1 MSQPNNPCPT
11 CGEYNN
17 TVCSNSYHLWVEPE
31 IEIDSLHVGEM
42 VGEAA
47 IDSLIMDEYDTER
60 PYTSGFIRGA
70 NWMKDKLSEAGE
82 SKWIDVK
89 NNLPEVAGFY
99 WVNRIVVD
107 THTDDHGNAQFIN
120 EQEKIFY
127 FKERNVTGWEKD
139 WTANPSNVTHWQPL
153 PSAPNETNVA
163 PRLYTHAELL
173 AFGEKVKELAAEQGT
188 IIYIESETKDGIID
202 AEIDKQS
209 ILSIDLNELAK

>member
-1 MSQPNNPCPT
+1 MNQPNKPQNP
-11 CGEYNN
+11 
-17 TVCSNSYHLWVEPE
+17 
-31 IEIDSLHVGEM
+31 DSLHVGETEHKNEYCRIITIGHYNSLSDSEKLDCSPLNEY
-42 VGEAA
+42 GENDVKIWAY
-47 IDSLIMDEYDTER
+47 SQKY
-60 PYTSGFIRGA
+60 P
-70 NWMKDKLSEAGE
+70 KQQQLSEAGE

-139 WTANPSNVTHWQPL
+139 WTGNPSNVTHWQPL
-153 PSAPNETNVA
+153 PSAPNEINIS

-202 AEIDKQS
+202 AEVDKQS
-209 ILSIDLNELAK
+209 ILSIDLNKLTK